1 MPIPLI
7 PVLIAISGA
16 GATGIYKGCK
26 AVYKKKKA
34 SKINNEANEIINDAK
49 GKLNYFRKMSAKA
62 LETLGLEKANVLDS
76 SVNRFVKDFERIK
89 NIELKD
95 SIGIQESK
103 KIKLDKMALKE
114 MSELGSFGTSI
125 VSGMGTGAVGG
136 ALTAFGAYSGA
147 GWLATASTGT
157 AISSLSGAAATNAT
171 LAFFGGG
178 SLAAGGFG
186 IAGGVVVLGGIVA
199 APALAIMGFIIDARA
214 QKDVEDA
221 LKNVAIARKNAEE
234 MSLAS
239 DMCQAI
245 KKRSELFTQKLTELN
260 NRFLALLNKLEE
272 ILGSRGTDY
281 NSFSETDK
289 GIVASTAAL
298 AISIKSII
306 DTPLLT
312 KDGKLT
318 DESLEKL
325 NSL

>member
-7 PVLIAISGA
+7 PILIVASGL
-16 GATGIYKGCK
+16 GTGVYKGAK
-26 AVYKKKKA
+26 AIIKKKKA
-34 SKINNEANEIINDAK
+34 SKINNDANEIINEAK
-49 GKLNYFRKMSAKA
+49 GKLNYFRKMSSKA
-62 LETLGLEKANVLDS
+62 LETLGLKKANVLDS
-76 SVNRFVKDFERIK
+76 NINRFVKDFEKIK

-95 SIGIQESK
+95 SIGIQEAQ
-103 KIKLDKMALKE
+103 KIKIDKMTLKE
-114 MSELGSFGTSI
+114 MSELGSFGTS
-125 VSGMGTGAVGG
+125 VLAGMGTGALGG

-178 SLAAGGFG
+178 SLAAGGLG
-186 IAGGVVVLGGIVA
+186 IAGGAVVLGGLVA
-199 APALAIMGFIIDARA
+199 APTLVIMGFIIDAKA

-221 LKNVAIARKNAEE
+221 LKNIAIARKNAEE
-234 MSLAS
+234 MNFAA

-245 KKRSELFTQKLTELN
+245 KKRSELFTEKLTELD
-260 NRFLALLNKLEE
+260 NRFLLLLKKLED
-272 ILGSRGTDY
+272 ILNNIGTDY

-289 GIVASTAAL
+289 GVVASTVAL
-298 AISIKSII
+298 AVSIKSII

-312 KDGKLT
+312 KEGKLT
-318 DESLEKL
+318 NESLEKL